1 MNCMKIE
8 ITPLSKKNYRIDVRL
23 YREDVTD
30 FDSII
35 DFISNDFVDSLSSNI
50 VESLSNISFN
60 FSSEK

>member
-35 DFISNDFVDSLSSNI
+35 DFISNDFADSLSSNI